1 MHTYEHMMFEYTES
15 WDFIK
20 ETGLLLSDDIVVMNG
35 RGHSPFIDFANLKQK
50 QIAIYNVLG
59 GIKK

>member
-1 MHTYEHMMFEYTES
+1 MMFEYTES